1 MPIYRAQMKI
11 AVNESF
17 GAFKWSN
24 VFFVDAASATA
35 ACDYAI
41 TLWDS
46 HWRQAHSATAFM
58 YEVYASD
65 LLSTTVDYAIKPH
78 ALTPSIFG
86 AVAASGD
93 LMPLFVVA
101 RVDLNVTNS
110 RPSRKYVRGPYYEG
124 GVNTDNL
131 TGTSLT
137 GLQTAANGVVGS
149 GIRDESGAVIT
160 SATLK
165 GITSR
170 RLGKFA
176 YVGVPGKPVVS

>member
-11 AVNESF
+11 AVNESS

-46 HWRQAHSATAFM
+46 HWRKAHTTTAFM

-65 LLSTTVDYAIKPH
+65 LLPTTVDYAIKSH
-78 ALTPSIFG
+78 LLTSSIFG
-86 AVAASGD
+86 AIAPSGD
-93 LMPLFVVA
+93 LMPVFVVA
-101 RVDLNVTNS
+101 RVDLNVPNS
-110 RPSRKYVRGPYYEG
+110 RPSRKYVRAPYYEG
-124 GVNTDNL
+124 AVATDNL
-131 TGTSLT
+131 VGTALA
-137 GLQTAANGVVGS
+137 GLQDAANGVVGS

-176 YVGVPGKPVVS
+176 FVGVPGKPVVS